1 MQTKFKCT
9 SLLRGLVLF
18 LASATLLPVQASDF
32 QVGNFHYWT
41 NDTGVSVAGGGGI
54 SGDLVIPEKV
64 TYNGVEYTVT
74 GIWSS
79 GFRSSSITS
88 VVIPGTIK
96 TIEKEAFSYCHEL
109 KTVTIAEGVPVIG
122 SQMFA
127 YCENLVSVNIP
138 KSVTEIGETAFYN
151 CTSLS
156 SAPMSESITSIGQ
169 SAFSGC
175 TALSSAEL
183 PEGVISIGDS
193 AFADCTSLNSI
204 VIPNST
210 KSVGASAF
218 SGCTGIETAVIG
230 DGATHIG
237 ERCFYNCSSLVDLTL
252 GKAVG
257 KLGIETF
264 NRCSSLESVTIPAN
278 VTEITTE
285 AFANCTSLKN
295 LTLSDGPENLNLAS
309 TSIFN
314 NCPLTSIYV
323 GRDMT
328 YSTDVYIRPRYTALS
343 HNENLTELTFGDMV
357 TNVGKGLFR
366 NCANLSS
373 VTFGS
378 GIQTIR
384 GSAFD
389 ECPALTSVTI
399 PNNVTTI
406 ESSAF
411 TSLQNLTISDG
422 PETLNTVYL
431 AFGHSPIETMHLG
444 RNLNY
449 ERDGYSYLP
458 FNYGASLKN
467 LTIGESVTIIGNFLF
482 QNCKALTSVTIP
494 SGVIAIGEYAFSG
507 CTALRSV
514 VIPSSVTTIL
524 DSAFSGCSHLSSVT
538 IPSSVTTLA
547 TGAFY
552 TPTLRAITMES
563 AMPIDISG
571 SWPFQIDAYS
581 TLIVPAGS
589 KRLYSRALGWDK
601 FKTIIE
607 EGEGASVEIDGV
619 FYCRYGEA
627 EAFAEAGSTCDEFTD
642 IRVLP
647 TVTIGN
653 EEYPVTAIP
662 SHAFA
667 TRAITSIEIPEN
679 AKLGENAFA
688 GSAIRAL
695 KIPACMIWIP
705 AELCSGCPELRS
717 VDLGSRIYYIFSK
730 AFYNCEKL
738 ESAVIPTGVR
748 SIGDQAFYNTGLRS
762 VTIPASVQTMNGLIF
777 SENDN
782 LSEVIIADGTTNL
795 SYNAAFEKTGLES
808 LYLGRNGDSSN
819 GGSYTDLAQLKKVC
833 FSSRITKIPSFKNC
847 PALAEVRV
855 ANPVPPKGDE
865 NAFSGSSYYTC
876 KLFVPVGSREA
887 YESTKP
893 WSYFLDIEETDEFP
907 AEENL
912 LFADNLSYTLTSES
926 EAIVSACDPQAKE
939 IVIPENL
946 TFATS
951 AISALPVFSGNVPEG
966 ENVSFR
972 IVGVGKDA
980 FIGCAPTSL
989 KVEHSTPLP
998 CANVCFEEETF
1009 NSCVLTVPTP
1019 SIAAYAAADVWKE
1032 FKTIEGASPVVEA
1045 ASIEISAP
1053 GTTLAVGA
1061 ELRLTATVLPED
1073 TSDKTVEWSSSD
1085 TTKATVDESGV
1096 VKGLEPGTVVI
1107 TATCGSVSDSIEIDV
1122 TVPSGIDNIEAGTT
1136 EATYYNIHGIK
1147 VENPTVPGVYILR
1160 NANGS
1165 TVKKVVK

>member
-18 LASATLLPVQASDF
+18 LASATLLPAQASDF

-41 NDTGVSVAGGGGI
+41 NDTGVSVAGGYGI

-230 DGATHIG
+230 DGATHVG

-252 GKAVG
+252 GKAIG

-295 LTLSDGPENLNLAS
+295 LTLSDGTENLNLAS

-328 YSTDVYIRPRYTALS
+328 YSTDVYMRPRYTALS

-357 TNVGKGLFR
+357 TNVGNGLFR
-366 NCANLSS
+366 NCPNLSS

-384 GSAFD
+384 GSAFY
-389 ECPALTSVTI
+389 ECQALTSVTI

-406 ESSAF
+406 EGSAF
-411 TSLQNLTISDG
+411 TTLQNLTLSDG

-431 AFGHSPIETMHLG
+431 AFGDSPIETMHLG

-449 ERDGYSYLP
+449 ERDGYHFLP

-467 LTIGESVTIIGNFLF
+467 LTIGESVTTLGYALF
-482 QNCKALTSVTIP
+482 KDCTALKSVTIP

-514 VIPSSVTTIL
+514 VIPSSVTEIL
-524 DSAFSGCSHLSSVT
+524 RSAFSGCSHLNSVT

-547 TGAFY
+547 TAAFY

-563 AMPIDISG
+563 AMPIDISDG
-571 SWPFQIDAYS
+571 APFNIDAYS

-607 EGEGASVEIDGV
+607 QGEGASVEIDGV

-688 GSAIRAL
+688 GSAIRSL

-777 SENDN
+777 SGNDN

-795 SYNAAFEKTGLES
+795 TYNMAFESTGLES

-833 FSSRITKIPSFKNC
+833 FSSRITKIPSFQNC

-855 ANPVPPKGDE
+855 ANPVPPKGEE

-926 EAIVSACDPQAKE
+926 DAIVSACDPQAKE

-989 KVEHSTPLP
+989 KVEHTTPLP

-1009 NSCVLTVPTP
+1009 NTCVLTVPTP

-1061 ELRLTATVLPED
+1061 ELRLTATVLPEE

-1085 TTKATVDESGV
+1085 TAIATVDESGV

-1136 EATYYNIHGIK
+1136 ETTYYNIHGIK
-1147 VENPTVPGVYILR
+1147 VENPTVPGVYIVR
-1160 NANGS
+1160 NVDGS
-1165 TVKKVVK
+1165 AVKKIVK

>member
-18 LASATLLPVQASDF
+18 LASATLLPAQASDF

-193 AFADCTSLNSI
+193 AFSDCTSLNSI

-607 EGEGASVEIDGV
+607 QGEGASVEIDGV

-688 GSAIRAL
+688 GSAIRSL

-777 SENDN
+777 SGNDN

-795 SYNAAFEKTGLES
+795 TYNMAFESTGLES

-833 FSSRITKIPSFKNC
+833 FSSRITKIPSFQNC

-855 ANPVPPKGDE
+855 ANPVPPKGEE
-865 NAFSGSSYYTC
+865 NAFSGASYYTC

-926 EAIVSACDPQAKE
+926 DAIVSACDPQAKE

-951 AISALPVFSGNVPEG
+951 AISALPIFSGNVPEG

-1009 NSCVLTVPTP
+1009 NTCVLTVPTP

-1085 TTKATVDESGV
+1085 TEIATVDESGV

-1122 TVPSGIDNIEAGTT
+1122 TVPSGIDNIEAGAT

-1147 VENPTVPGVYILR
+1147 VDNPTEPGVFIVR
-1160 NANGS
+1160 KADGS
-1165 TVKKVVK
+1165 AVKKVVK